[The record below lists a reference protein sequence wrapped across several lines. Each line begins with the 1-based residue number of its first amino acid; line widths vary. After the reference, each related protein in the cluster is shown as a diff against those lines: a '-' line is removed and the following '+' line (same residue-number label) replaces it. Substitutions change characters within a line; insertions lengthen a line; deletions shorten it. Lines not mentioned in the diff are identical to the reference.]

1 MRDTDFLYMNK
12 TSLGHVLDWCVNEYG
27 HSKKVTHGLLKYRMN
42 TRTHAKGWFYPE
54 DVVIEVNPKNHTSLV
69 DFVHTII
76 HEYTHYLQDQDLYDK
91 YSRTMD
97 DSKNPFEIEAD
108 LVAMRDKQR
117 CLRKIKK
124 IIDYERLT
132 G

>member
-91 YSRTMD
+91 YAEEFD
-97 DSKNPFEIEAD
+97 DDHNPCEIEAE
-108 LVAMRDKQR
+108 LVAERDKRR

-124 IIDYERLT
+124 KIEENER
-132 G
+132 